1 MINDQMNG
9 TGGGEVDNDRTNGA
23 LNGIIAFS
31 LGALV
36 GAGIALVLAPQSG
49 AKTRKIVQD
58 YAAKA
63 ADQLMERIQDAQ
75 ATVKT
80 ALDHGR
86 EAYEAAKEQGKDVYE
101 TGKEAMKRVGK
112 EMKTRV

>member
-1 MINDQMNG
+1 MNDDQTNG
-9 TGGGEVDNDRTNGA
+9 TLG
-23 LNGIIAFS
+23 GIIAFS

-36 GAGIALVLAPQSG
+36 GAGIALILAPQSG

-58 YAAKA
+58 YAVKA

-86 EAYEAAKEQGKDVYE
+86 EALEAAKEQGKDAYE
-101 TGKEAMKRVGK
+101 TGKEAMKGVGK
-112 EMKTRV
+112 ETKTRV

>member
-1 MINDQMNG
+1 MNDDQTNG
-9 TGGGEVDNDRTNGA
+9 TLGGI
-23 LNGIIAFS
+23 LAFS

-36 GAGIALVLAPQSG
+36 GAGIALVLAAQSG
-49 AKTRKIVQD
+49 AEIPKIVRE
-58 YAAKA
+58 YVAKA
-63 ADQLMERIQDAQ
+63 ADELMARSQDAR

-86 EAYEAAKEQGKDVYE
+86 EAFEAAKEQGKDAYE
-101 TGKEAMKRVGK
+101 TGKEVMKGVGK